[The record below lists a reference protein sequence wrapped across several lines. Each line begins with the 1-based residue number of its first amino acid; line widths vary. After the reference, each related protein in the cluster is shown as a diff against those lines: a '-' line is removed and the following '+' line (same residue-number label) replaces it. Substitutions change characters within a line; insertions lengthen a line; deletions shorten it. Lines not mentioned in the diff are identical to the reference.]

1 MPRTL
6 LIQGPV
12 GWLYERAVTQTGA
25 RLLRVGTAEGCTVE
39 DHSLV
44 GSNSV
49 VLHGAV
55 VRTGSLVGASALV
68 PGGMEVPSGTKLH
81 VSVIGAPAAPGQR
94 LPSMLYRSMASCVAR
109 STASIICSLGGWSRS
124 KQALA
129 DSPHAGGKRPDG
141 LYSARGAKT
150 GSAWAK
156 AAAPA
161 ESPDA
166 QGGHVDVQLS
176 AFLTADGQRIDRG
189 LVWRVYADAALPEG
203 KAKLVATNRDAT
215 PSIKLAPGPYI
226 VNVSFGRAN
235 LTRKLVIESKDGA
248 PQAERF
254 VINAGGLRVNATI
267 SGKPAPDGAVAYNIY
282 SDRDQSDNRRL
293 ILSGAKPGLIVRL
306 NSGIYH
312 IESSY
317 GDANA
322 VVQSDVT
329 VEAGKLTEATV
340 AHAAA
345 KVTLKL
351 VTRAGGEA
359 LAGTAWTIQTPTGE
373 VVKTSMGALP
383 THTLAPGTYIAVAK
397 ARNKAFSREFSVKD
411 GDAAQV
417 EVIIP

>member
-1 MPRTL
+1 MTGFVASLELRAFLTL
-6 LIQGPV
+6 GRWASLG
-12 GWLYERAVTQTGA
+12 
-25 RLLRVGTAEGCTVE
+25 LLA
-39 DHSLV
+39 LV
-44 GSNSV
+44 
-49 VLHGAV
+49 
-55 VRTGSLVGASALV
+55 VGAGPNPARAQDGAAADWAAGV
-68 PGGMEVPSGTKLH
+68 N
-81 VSVIGAPAAPGQR
+81 APAPGEPNPN
-94 LPSMLYRSMASCVAR
+94 LTIVPRS
-109 STASIICSLGGWSRS
+109 
-124 KQALA
+124 
-129 DSPHAGGKRPDG
+129 P
-141 LYSARGAKT
+141 
-150 GSAWAK
+150 
-156 AAAPA
+156 AAPA

-189 LVWRVYADAALPEG
+189 LVWRVYADTALPEG